1 MHPILRVA
9 LTTLCVIA
17 LAWPLLFWGKPALP
31 DRSLQQFETSQPQL
45 IYNNLLRNELY
56 W

>member
-1 MHPILRVA
+1 MNSILRAV
-9 LTTLCVIA
+9 LTILCILA

-31 DRSLQQFETSQPQL
+31 DRGPRELKTDQPV
-45 IYNNLLRNELY
+45 IYHTMSKRELL

>member
-1 MHPILRVA
+1 MPTLIRTAWTVA
-9 LTTLCVIA
+9 VVIA

-31 DRSLQQFETSQPQL
+31 DSQRIENVQPR
-45 IYNNLLRNELY
+45 IHYNLLERHEQL

>member
-1 MHPILRVA
+1 MHPILRLA

-17 LAWPLLFWGKPALP
+17 LTWPLLFWGQPASP
-31 DRSLQQFETSQPQL
+31 NYANHRSGASQPL
-45 IYNNLLRNELY
+45 AYTNTASPDLL

>member
-1 MHPILRVA
+1 MNSVLRTA
-9 LTTLCVIA
+9 LTILCALA

-31 DRSLQQFETSQPQL
+31 DRRDHDLKPEQPV
-45 IYNNLLRNELY
+45 IYNSMPRHDLL

>member
-1 MHPILRVA
+1 MQ
-9 LTTLCVIA
+9 TLIKAGWTIAIVIA

-31 DRSLQQFETSQPQL
+31 DNDHVEVDRVQPH
-45 IYNNLLRNELY
+45 YNLLERHDIL